1 MTKPMVMESI
11 ITQMGPVI
19 LDNGSRMSKKAMA
32 FKKKLMALYIMG
44 ILSKGKNMDS
54 ANRSCQMVPFM
65 RESI

>member
-44 ILSKGKNMDS
+44 TLLVIKE
-54 ANRSCQMVPFM
+54 F
-65 RESI
+65 

>member
-19 LDNGSRMSKKAMA
+19 LDNGPRMSKKAMA

-44 ILSKGKNMDS
+44 TLLVIKE
-54 ANRSCQMVPFM
+54 F
-65 RESI
+65 